1 MWIDLKNSIWDGDV
15 HFGYIKRMPC
25 IIDASKHVHSQ
36 ITLIGVGITAQFKL
50 FLLHYYSPMMMMM
63 MMVEAA
69 SIQCWHL

>member
-1 MWIDLKNSIWDGDV
+1 MWIDLKNGIWNGYS
-15 HFGYIKRMPC
+15 HFGHIERMPC
-25 IIDASKHVHSQ
+25 IIDASKYVHSQ

-50 FLLHYYSPMMMMM
+50 FLLHYYSPLMMM